1 MKEYHRLQFFHRK
14 LRSLSCGQKVIKMTG
29 SKFHFR
35 KITLRQGRQWSLAG
49 RGLGSTL
56 GNREK
61 NMNMYLSHAGSGN
74 LPEIVVV

>member
-1 MKEYHRLQFFHRK
+1 
-14 LRSLSCGQKVIKMTG
+14 MTG

-35 KITLRQGRQWSLAG
+35 KITLRQGRRWSLVG

-61 NMNMYLSHAGSGN
+61 NMNMYLGHAGSGN
-74 LPEIVVV
+74 LPEIVAV